1 VCVDWKLDRHVISV
15 NPAGID
21 ALEIFMNQAGM
32 ALEKA
37 LLKNRLAKPL
47 KEKR

>member
-1 VCVDWKLDRHVISV
+1 VCWVYRDNMPVELPVH
-15 NPAGID
+15 GID
-21 ALEIFMNQAGM
+21 ALEIFMNHAGM

-37 LLKNRLAKPL
+37 LLKKRLAKPL